1 MLHTP
6 PPPLNGGRG
15 GGVVLDLPRRRP
27 RTTGRTRNCT
37 ARATGD
43 PDRARLHRGVVV
55 AANAGLL
62 VERIQRLALRAVQA
76 FQQPAPDWHYHHDC
90 ELDSSVELV
99 AAANRTAAWIK
110 LWLRHQP
117 FTTATWTAAWDYLW
131 LRIGQQ
137 HGCDLD
143 SSPSQLRLGQQRG
156 MFGMRACVHSRT
168 PDQPQIG
175 ASHQLTTS
183 AYKRRS

>member
-43 PDRARLHRGVVV
+43 PDRARLHRVVVV

-76 FQQPAPDWHYHHDC
+76 FQQPAPDWHYRHDC
-90 ELDSSVELV
+90 ELVSCPRRKSP
-99 AAANRTAAWIK
+99 A
-110 LWLRHQP
+110 
-117 FTTATWTAAWDYLW
+117 ATWTAAL
-131 LRIGQQ
+131 
-137 HGCDLD
+137 HNCDLD
-143 SSPSQLRLGQQRG
+143 SSVRCLACGHACMHARRTSPRLGRAISLLHQRTKG
-156 MFGMRACVHSRT
+156 DHNLSRH
-168 PDQPQIG
+168 
-175 ASHQLTTS
+175 ALRSRLTS
-183 AYKRRS
+183 MP